1 MRMYNVVMAVD
12 SSEERA
18 KAQVDKITKLPLNK
32 NRIKITIVHVFS
44 DNPRGESTTQVSSVR
59 HTADQL
65 ESEGYEVEIR
75 GTGGDPSTE
84 IVDIAEETDADLISV
99 AGRKRSPSGKAIFG
113 SVSQSILL
121 QTDRPVIIS
130 GRTEKHQ

>member
-1 MRMYNVVMAVD
+1 MYNVVMAID
-12 SSEERA
+12 ASEARA
-18 KAQVDKITKLPLNK
+18 KAQADNISKLPLK
-32 NRIKITIVHVFS
+32 KDAIKITIVHVFS
-44 DNPRGESTTQVSSVR
+44 DNPRGESTSQVSSVR

-65 ESEGYEVEIR
+65 QNEGYEVEIR
-75 GTGGDPSTE
+75 GSGGDPSTE
-84 IVDIAEETDADLISV
+84 ILDIAEEIDADLVSV

-130 GRTEKHQ
+130 GRKK

>member
-1 MRMYNVVMAVD
+1 MYNIIMAVD
-12 SSEERA
+12 ASEERA
-18 KAQVDKITKLPLNK
+18 KAQADKVTKLPLDK
-32 NRIKITIVHVFS
+32 DAVKITIVHVFS
-44 DNPRGESTTQVSSVR
+44 DNPRGESTSQVGSVR

-65 ESEGYEVEIR
+65 ENGGYEVEIR
-75 GTGGDPSTE
+75 GTGGDPSAE
-84 IVDIAEETDADLISV
+84 ILDIAEEIDADLISV

-130 GRTEKHQ
+130 GRDQ

>member
-1 MRMYNVVMAVD
+1 MYNVVMAID
-12 SSEERA
+12 ASEERA
-18 KAQVDKITKLPLNK
+18 KAQADKISKLPLK
-32 NRIKITIVHVFS
+32 KDAIKITIVHVFS
-44 DNPRGESTTQVSSVR
+44 DNPRGESTSQVSSVR

-65 ESEGYEVEIR
+65 QNEGYEVEIR
-75 GTGGDPSTE
+75 GSGGDPSTE
-84 IVDIAEETDADLISV
+84 ILDIAEEIDADLVSV

-130 GRTEKHQ
+130 GTKK